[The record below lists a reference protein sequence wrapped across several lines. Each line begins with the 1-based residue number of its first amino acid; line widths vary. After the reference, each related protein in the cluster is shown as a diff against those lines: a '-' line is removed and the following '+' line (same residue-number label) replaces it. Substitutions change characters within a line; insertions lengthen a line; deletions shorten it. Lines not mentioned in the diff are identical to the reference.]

1 MNTAAA
7 DFQADFMRALFAPVD
22 AAPGA
27 LAALTA
33 QPAFAVYRNTV
44 MKGCVDALEA
54 NFPSVAR
61 LVGRDWFRAAAA
73 LYAAAQPPADA
84 RLLCYGDSFPE
95 FLARFEPARALPYLP
110 DVARLDRCW
119 SESHAAADADA
130 EDAATRLASLPPL
143 VLGATRIA
151 PHPAARW
158 RWFPG
163 QPIYSI
169 WHRNRSQGADADD
182 GDDADI
188 VWQGEGALLTRPA
201 AAVTSRATG
210 RADCAFLDACA
221 GGAPVAE
228 AAAAAL
234 EVQPDADL
242 AALFAGLLRDGALIL
257 ESPPGDLP

>member
-1 MNTAAA
+1 MNTEAAG
-7 DFQADFMRALFAPVD
+7 FQAAFMQALFAPADD
-22 AAPGA
+22 AAGA
-27 LAALTA
+27 LAALSA

-73 LYAAAQPPADA
+73 RYAAAQPPADA
-84 RLLCYGDSFPE
+84 RLLRYGDGFAE
-95 FLARFEPARALPYLP
+95 FLARFEPARDLPYLAN
-110 DVARLDRCW
+110 VARLDRCW
-119 SESHAAADADA
+119 CESHAAADADA
-130 EDAATRLASLPPL
+130 DGAAAVLASLPPSA
-143 VLGATRIA
+143 LGATRIA

-169 WHRNRSQGADADD
+169 WCRNRSPHTDA
-182 GDDADI
+182 GDI
-188 VWQGEGALLTRPA
+188 VWQGEGALLTRPS
-201 AAVTSRATG
+201 AAVAWRAAS

-221 GGAPVAE
+221 GGVSVAD

-234 EVQPDADL
+234 ALQADTDL

-257 ESPPGDLP
+257 SSPQPGDPT